1 LRYIKTMKGLG
12 KIAVCLAGGLA
23 LNAGLRAASP
33 ASANHPVSANNPV
46 PAYTA
51 SSDNP
56 YAAIATR
63 NIFGLLPPPAP
74 EDPAKAAEKELPKIT
89 PTGIMGVNGHLQ
101 VLFKVAPA
109 KPGAG
114 AKDELYIW
122 SEGQMQDD
130 ITVVKIDDKNNVVT
144 FDNHGF
150 TQQLPLAEAAA
161 SGGAAPSSSGGMNPG
176 MAAGASGG
184 NGGSGGVIRFGSGVG
199 GNNGGFPNGNAG
211 SNGGGPNGA
220 NGANGGLNFG
230 NTAAPTQIY
239 QPEASTL
246 KPEESTILIEVERA
260 KLMTDPHPAYSP
272 NILPPTPLTKFN
284 TTDGSILSEP

>member
-1 LRYIKTMKGLG
+1 MKRLG

-33 ASANHPVSANNPV
+33 ASANHPALANYPVSVNNPV
-46 PAYTA
+46 PANNA

-63 NIFGLLPPPAP
+63 NIFGLVAPPPPPSP
-74 EDPAKAAEKELPKIT
+74 EDEAKKDLPKIT
-89 PTGIMGVNGHLQ
+89 PTGIMGVYGHFQ
-101 VLFKVAPA
+101 ALFKVAPA
-109 KPGAG
+109 KPAAG
-114 AKDELYIW
+114 AKDDYYIL
-122 SEGQMQDD
+122 SEGQMQDE
-130 ITVVKIDDKNNVVT
+130 ITVVKIDDKNSLVT

-161 SGGAAPSSSGGMNPG
+161 AGGAAPSPPGGMNPG
-176 MAAGASGG
+176 MAAGTPGG
-184 NGGSGGVIRFGSGVG
+184 NSGPGGIIRFGPGAG
-199 GNNGGFPNGNAG
+199 GNNGGFPNSNPG
-211 SNGGGPNGA
+211 SSGGGP

-284 TTDGSILSEP
+284 TTDGSILPEP

>member
-1 LRYIKTMKGLG
+1 MKRLG

-33 ASANHPVSANNPV
+33 ASANHPVSANNPDL
-46 PAYTA
+46 AYTA

-56 YAAIATR
+56 YAAISTR
-63 NIFGLLPPPAP
+63 NIFGMLPPPPPPSP
-74 EDPAKAAEKELPKIT
+74 EDEAKKDLPKIT

-114 AKDELYIW
+114 AKDELYIL
-122 SEGQMQDD
+122 SEGQMQAD
-130 ITVVKIDDKNNVVT
+130 ITVVKIDDKNNIVT

-161 SGGAAPSSSGGMNPG
+161 SGGAASSSSGGMNPG

-220 NGANGGLNFG
+220 NGGLSFG

-239 QPEASTL
+239 QPEA
-246 KPEESTILIEVERA
+246 
-260 KLMTDPHPAYSP
+260 
-272 NILPPTPLTKFN
+272 TPLTPEAVQITVAGNHLKAIKEN
-284 TTDGSILSEP
+284 DPTAPLYPPTVIDKEAGITPGTDGGN